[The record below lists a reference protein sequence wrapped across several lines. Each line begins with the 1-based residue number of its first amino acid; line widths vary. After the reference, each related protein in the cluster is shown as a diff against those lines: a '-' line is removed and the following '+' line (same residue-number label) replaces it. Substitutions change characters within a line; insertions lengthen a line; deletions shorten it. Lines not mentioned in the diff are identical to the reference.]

1 MKSRNIATC
10 GAVML
15 AVLVCLWG
23 ARAAQAQTMD
33 QYYAVPPFVSD
44 QVAPNILILMDNS
57 GSMTNRACESANCGT
72 LPPPGGGVSTVTVFT
87 NSTRYSGFF
96 DPLSCYT
103 YNGAYTVT
111 GQPNGRFEL
120 AGPKAPAAVATAC
133 SSTQWDGNFLNWA
146 VFRRFD
152 AVKVAMIGGDCAVGR
167 AADGTCPATGAPS
180 MKTIASQR
188 RYAGTGNGHE
198 TAAIVSGGGINGYG
212 GRIPTAATPG
222 TPGTIRVHLRGGTSG
237 MQGTFCIDDDA
248 TAPGNTATTCV
259 DADGFAETQYA
270 VRLAVATE
278 PAGVVQQIGP
288 QARFGLAVFNNN
300 FAPSGSTSG
309 QNDGLQVLVGIGS
322 RQSIDFNGTFVET
335 FNTNTAAMVDAVE
348 EAWPSTWT
356 PLAETLYE
364 AARYVAQINSS
375 MYPSAYVYPI
385 GYAPGVALATNGIG
399 SLGTGGGGAGTP
411 EITALTGTE
420 VCPSGYVSGGPT
432 ATCAAGRDPYFYG
445 SNHTPAWATTS
456 TQVPCCKTFVLV
468 FTDGEPTQD
477 RNIPGADPVTGVCT
491 SSSTSLCNYAQANAP
506 AYAGTPCTSNRGAP
520 YVNNPGST
528 CNNDPATPPNIL
540 LKQHRTDY
548 DAQGFA
554 NGTHFLDDVAYWSH
568 INDLRPCNGTA
579 DGTIAALGVSG
590 RCLPGLQNL
599 TVYTFYAFGVITG
612 RELLMHAALLGGFE
626 DTNNNKLPDLQ
637 DEWDKVINATGAPG
651 SDGIPDTYFESS
663 NVDDLQDRLMAT
675 ITAIIRKSA
684 SGTSISVL
692 ATAST
697 GEGSIYQAYFFT
709 SDVGLGGA
717 NVKWTGYTHSLFV
730 DGFGN
735 FREDTVQDGK
745 LVYEQDRIIT
755 TRYDNDPSSGT
766 YQKVL
771 VDKFVDL
778 NGDGVADSA
787 TPILTSDLKSIVPV
801 WEAGKELAYTT
812 SGARTILTW
821 VDANNNG
828 VVDPAEQIDFNTA
841 NCAALKDYLRYP
853 AATACDSGGSATNL
867 INFIRG
873 DEVAGLRTRMLETPV
888 GSRTYKVWKLG
899 DPIHSTPTIVSAPKA
914 RYDLAYGDA
923 DYNLFYQKYRNRRQ
937 VAYVGANDGML
948 HAFNGGYYHKGDD
961 STTAG
966 TVEHGW
972 YTKNPTDNSS
982 GPNLGAEMWSFI
994 PQELL
999 PQLQWLARV
1008 DYSHVYYVDLKPT
1021 ITEARVFT
1029 PDADH
1034 PGGWGTLLIGGFRMG
1049 GSCGQCIAGGGAPPM
1064 TATIGGTSRTFYS
1077 AYFALDV
1084 TNPEVSPKLK
1094 WVFTD
1099 SGLGL
1104 TTSYPSVVRMKPD
1117 SITPPDT
1124 STSPLNEKWF
1134 VIFGSG
1140 PNGYQADLP
1149 VVPGPT
1155 QQGAKLY
1162 VVDLKNGPK
1171 VAPGGSLTTMPVG
1184 TWRSFMGHVVSIDK
1198 DLDWR
1203 TDVAYSGRT
1212 IHDGALPWRG
1222 KMYRLTM
1229 NCPAA
1234 PCTTDTWGIANGANR
1249 TPTEVID
1256 TFVDAGTGT
1265 TVEVGPTAAAPAVT
1279 IDDTNATWVFFGTGR
1294 YFGNA
1299 DKVDEDIQRLYGL
1312 KDKVMNGTCVQ
1323 TTTVSCFSNDLVN
1336 VTNAV
1341 VCLVCASG
1349 TNQVS
1354 DPTNPGATSVEGT
1367 GANSM
1372 MGLVASKDGWRVT
1385 LPGPVTISGVSYSA
1399 ERSVV
1404 NPTLIAGV
1412 IFLPTFVPTNNF
1424 CASDGISYLYVLF
1437 YKTGTAPPY
1446 PVVGTTPSGA
1456 NTNINTRV
1464 DLGVGLASS
1473 GSMHTGQEG
1482 AKINF
1487 QLSGGNANSPP
1498 AGLNGFYSKYVS
1510 WVHQRD

>member
-1 MKSRNIATC
+1 
-10 GAVML
+10 
-15 AVLVCLWG
+15 
-23 ARAAQAQTMD
+23 
-33 QYYAVPPFVSD
+33 
-44 QVAPNILILMDNS
+44 
-57 GSMTNRACESANCGT
+57 
-72 LPPPGGGVSTVTVFT
+72 
-87 NSTRYSGFF
+87 
-96 DPLSCYT
+96 
-103 YNGAYTVT
+103 
-111 GQPNGRFEL
+111 
-120 AGPKAPAAVATAC
+120 
-133 SSTQWDGNFLNWA
+133 
-146 VFRRFD
+146 
-152 AVKVAMIGGDCAVGR
+152 
-167 AADGTCPATGAPS
+167 
-180 MKTIASQR
+180 
-188 RYAGTGNGHE
+188 
-198 TAAIVSGGGINGYG
+198 
-212 GRIPTAATPG
+212 
-222 TPGTIRVHLRGGTSG
+222 
-237 MQGTFCIDDDA
+237 MQGTFCVDNDA
-248 TAPGNTATTCV
+248 TFPPNAGTACNV
-259 DADGFAETQYA
+259 NWDGSSESDGFTESQYSL
-270 VRLAVATE
+270 RLAVATE
-278 PAGVVQQIGP
+278 PTGVVQQIGP
-288 QARFGLAVFNNN
+288 QARFGLFE
-300 FAPSGSTSG
+300 FKGTG
-309 QNDGLQVLVGIGS
+309 DGARMLVGIGS
-322 RQSIDFNGTFVET
+322 RQSIDFSGTAVET
-335 FNTNTAAMVDAVE
+335 FNTNTAAILDGIGESFPA
-348 EAWPSTWT
+348 TWT
-356 PLAETLYE
+356 PLSESLYE
-364 AARYVAQINSS
+364 ATRYVAQINSTFLS
-375 MYPSAYVYPI
+375 TSYVYPI
-385 GYAPGVALATNGIG
+385 AYSGGNSNGVAFGATGVG
-399 SLGTGGGGAGTP
+399 SVGTS
-411 EITALTGTE
+411 EITALTSPET
-420 VCPSGYVSGGPT
+420 CPAGYIT
-432 ATCAAGRDPYFYG
+432 NACGRDPYFFG

-456 TQVPCCKTFVLV
+456 TQVSCCKTFVVLV
-468 FTDGEPTQD
+468 TDGEPTQD
-477 RNIPGADPVTGVCT
+477 LNIP
-491 SSSTSLCNYAQANAP
+491 
-506 AYAGTPCTSNRGAP
+506 AGLQDFAHGQHGLHCAG
-520 YVNNPGST
+520 GST
-528 CNNDPATPPNIL
+528 TIHAPNGTCNTNADTPAATL
-540 LKQHRTDY
+540 LGEHKTDY
-548 DAQGFA
+548 GS
-554 NGTHFLDDVAYWSH
+554 NGRHYLDDVAYWAH
-568 INDLRPCNGTA
+568 TNDLRPCSGTA
-579 DGTIAALGVSG
+579 DGTIAVLGVTG
-590 RCLPGLQNL
+590 HCLQGFQNVN
-599 TVYTFYAFGVITG
+599 VYTFFAFGNIAG
-612 RELLMHAALLGGFE
+612 REILMHTAQLGGFE
-626 DTNNNKLPDLQ
+626 DTNGNNLPDLTS
-637 DEWDKVINATGAPG
+637 EWDKVVNATGAPG
-651 SDGIPDTYFESS
+651 TDGIPDTYFESS
-663 NVDDLQDRLMAT
+663 NVDDLQERLMAT

-709 SDVGLGGA
+709 SDVGQGGA

-755 TRYDNDPSSGT
+755 TRYDNNPLSPT

-828 VVDPAEQIDFNTA
+828 VVDPSEQIDFNTA
-841 NCAALKDYLRYP
+841 NCAALKDYLRY
-853 AATACDSGGSATNL
+853 ATDTCSGSSNAMNL

-888 GSRTYKVWKLG
+888 GSGTYKVWKLG
-899 DPIHSTPTIVSAPKA
+899 DPIHSTPTIVGVPKA

-982 GPNLGAEMWSFI
+982 GSNLGAEMWSFI

-999 PQLQWLARV
+999 PHLQWLARV
-1008 DYSHVYYVDLKPT
+1008 DYTHVYYVDLKPT

-1034 PGGWGTLLIGGFRMG
+1034 PGGWGTILIGGFRMG
-1049 GSCGQCIAGGGAPPM
+1049 GSCGQCAAASGAPPM

-1084 TNPEVSPKLK
+1084 TNPEVSPKLL

-1104 TTSYPSVVRMKPD
+1104 TTSYPSVVRMNPTTD
-1117 SITPPDT
+1117 AIT
-1124 STSPLNEKWF
+1124 STANEKWF

-1149 VVPGPT
+1149 SAPS
-1155 QQGAKLY
+1155 QSAKLY

-1171 VAPGGSLTTMPVG
+1171 VAASGSLTTMPIG
-1184 TWRSFMGHVVSIDK
+1184 SWRSFMGHVVSIDK

-1203 TDVAYSGRT
+1203 TDVAYMGRT
-1212 IHDGALPWRG
+1212 IHDGSLPWRG

-1234 PCTTDTWGIANGANR
+1234 PCTPDTWGIANGANR

-1256 TFVDAGTGT
+1256 TFFDAGTGT

-1299 DKVDEDIQRLYGL
+1299 DKVDNTIQRLYGL
-1312 KDKVMNGTCVQ
+1312 KDKVMNGSCTQ
-1323 TTTVSCFSNDLVN
+1323 TSTVNCHSNDLVD

-1341 VCLVCASG
+1341 VCLICSG
-1349 TNQVS
+1349 ATNQVT
-1354 DPTNPGATSVEGT
+1354 DPTNPSVTSVEGT

-1372 MGLVASKDGWRVT
+1372 MGLVASKDGWRIT
-1385 LPGPVTISGVSYSA
+1385 LPGPVTISSVNYSA

-1412 IFLPTFVPTNNF
+1412 IFLPTFVPTNDF
-1424 CASDGISYLYVLF
+1424 CASDGLSYLYVLF

-1456 NTNINTRV
+1456 NTNINTKV

-1473 GSMHTGQEG
+1473 GSMHVGQESG
-1482 AKINF
+1482 GGKICS
-1487 QLSGGNANSPP
+1487 QMSGGNAVCTST
-1498 AGLNGFYSKYVS
+1498 ALNEFYSRFVS